1 MLMKLKIQ
9 NEDLNRAHE
18 IKIWNEDLNCAHEI
32 KNSE

>member
-18 IKIWNEDLNCAHEI
+18 IKNLERGFESC
-32 KNSE
+32 S

>member
-18 IKIWNEDLNCAHEI
+18 IKKLERGFESC
-32 KNSE
+32 S